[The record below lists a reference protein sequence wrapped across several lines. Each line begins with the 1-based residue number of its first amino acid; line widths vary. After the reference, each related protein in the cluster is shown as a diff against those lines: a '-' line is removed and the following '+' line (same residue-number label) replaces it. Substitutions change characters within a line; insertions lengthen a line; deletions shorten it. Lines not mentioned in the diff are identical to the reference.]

1 MSKIVV
7 IGSLN
12 ADLITVTQRFP
23 RIGETV
29 IGENFK
35 FLPGGKGAN
44 QAVCAAKL
52 GADVQMIGCI
62 GNDSNG
68 KFLQDN
74 FKKYHIDTSSI
85 QVLDAVPSG
94 VAQITIAGNDNSII
108 VVAGANEKLTP
119 EMIDRYQNSIKA
131 ADIVLLQLEIP
142 MPTVEYVVDLCHDN
156 NLPVILNPAPVK
168 KLNQNIIKKVTYL
181 TPNQLELTDIFHRPK
196 EDVLK
201 EYPNKVIMTAGS
213 AGVYYHDGQH
223 LLNLPAE
230 KTDVVDTTGAGDTF
244 NGALA
249 FGLSKKMTLP
259 EAIEFA
265 NKAAAKTIEK
275 IGAQTAM
282 PTLEELRGWLS

>member
-12 ADLITVTQRFP
+12 VDLITVTQRFP
-23 RIGETV
+23 QIGETV

-35 FLPGGKGAN
+35 SLPGGKGAN

-68 KFLQDN
+68 KFLKDN
-74 FKKYHIDTSSI
+74 FKKYDIDTSSI

-108 VVAGANEKLTP
+108 VVAGANGMLTKK
-119 EMIDRYQNSIKA
+119 MINRYKNSIKE
-131 ADIVLLQLEIP
+131 ADIVLVQLEIP
-142 MPTVEYVVDLCHDN
+142 ISTVEDVIDFCHQNDLKI
-156 NLPVILNPAPVK
+156 ILNPAPAK
-168 KLNQNIIKKVTYL
+168 RLSQNIIEKVTYL
-181 TPNQLELTDIFHRPK
+181 TPNQIELTDIFRRPK
-196 EDVLK
+196 EEVLK
-201 EYPNKVIMTAGS
+201 EYPNKLIMTAGS
-213 AGVYYHDGQH
+213 EGVYYHDGDR

-230 KTDVVDTTGAGDTF
+230 KTDVIDTTGAGDAF

-249 FGLSKKMTLP
+249 FGLSKNMLLAQ
-259 EAIEFA
+259 AIEFA
-265 NKAAAKTIEK
+265 NKVAAKTIQK

-282 PTLEELRGWLS
+282 PTLKELRGWSK